1 MKNFSTF
8 LLLHIVLACILFT
21 ANAGAALST
30 DYGFLYWE
38 YGWRGKSPDNER
50 VLSVLTSQYGAS
62 FDVEKATLINLGP
75 VASPLP
81 YSEAVS
87 DIQPLPD
94 TLPTARLTLEVIT
107 EDTIYTCTGADLNKF
122 KGLESPSRLIETGRY
137 LQRFDIQELCFKS
150 ESGALLDSKGRLEV
164 VAWPETLCILFEM
177 ADTGK
182 LPSGSLRITLKTEDK
197 IMQAL
202 TKTDSDKPPRVCL
215 QWQPK
220 AASFLQLLD
229 IIEVKSERTDGT
241 NLNVSYD
248 AERYLYR
255 VELPAEQFSLAD
267 DNQRMDQYPLHLK
280 NHGDKPVSVPLLFAL
295 EGAFSGVTGMSAML
309 LDASGNPTGT
319 PVQISKNWHRQPD
332 KPELYEGPWFHG
344 YTMISLEPG
353 EEWNGTLQMVY
364 AWWEG
369 KPAVSHA
376 QLCLIGWGVNQ
387 LWDQVAI
394 GSWGETICYD
404 PDINLNRSMID
415 DVRPLMVHGMGSTS
429 EDHKRWT
436 WTNNVGGG
444 DFLVYRDI
452 KGNRVFPAHMRTAY
466 LNGGPVQTETVYSG
480 VTQDGAIKMRITA
493 STPGC
498 DDVARAYHHLRYD
511 VLKPTPFSRLAFYQ
525 LGADNYN
532 DHQFNKLARGDQRG
546 LIEEWNFDKGGE
558 DYDRKGVPCEGD
570 APWWFS
576 MHDAIPRAPQGGA
589 WANRGLIV
597 REWKAQLGGHPVDKP
612 YTSFFGTNNGIPS
625 MNVELSPPPTLEQL
639 EPGDFVEAFVELV
652 VVPMYADDYYGPNQ
666 DFREHLKQNENSWH
680 PVHRLATLDNTLI
693 PPQ

>member
-8 LLLHIVLACILFT
+8 LLLHIVLVCILFT

-38 YGWRGKSPDNER
+38 YGWRGKSPDNGR
-50 VLSVLTSQYGAS
+50 VLSVLTNHYGAS
-62 FDVEKATLINLGP
+62 FDVKKATLIGLGSIT
-75 VASPLP
+75 SPLP
-81 YSEAVS
+81 YSETVS
-87 DIQPLPD
+87 DIQLLPD
-94 TLPTARLTLEVIT
+94 TLPTASLTLEVIT
-107 EDTIYTCTGADLNKF
+107 EDTIYTCTGADLKKF

-137 LQRFDIQELCFKS
+137 LQRFDIQGLCFKS
-150 ESGALLDSKGRLEV
+150 ESGALLDGKGRLEV

-182 LPSGSLRITLKTEDK
+182 LPPGSLRITLKTEDK

-202 TKTDSDKPPRVCL
+202 TKTDSDTPPRVCL

-220 AASFLQLLD
+220 AVPSQLLD

-248 AERYLYR
+248 TERYLYR

-267 DNQRMDQYPLHLK
+267 DNQRMDQYPLHIK
-280 NHGDKPVSVPLLFAL
+280 NHGEKPVSVPLLFSL
-295 EGAFSGVTGMSAML
+295 EGAFSGITGMSAML
-309 LDASGNPTGT
+309 LDANGNSTGT

-444 DFLVYRDI
+444 DFLVYMDVT
-452 KGNRVFPAHMRTAY
+452 GNRVFPAHMRTAY

-480 VTQDGAIKMRITA
+480 ITQDGAIKMRITA

-532 DHQFNKLARGDQRG
+532 DHQFNKLARGDKSG
-546 LIEEWNFDKGGE
+546 LIEEWAFDKGGE
-558 DYDRKGVPCEGD
+558 DYDRKSVPCEGD

-597 REWKAQLGGHPVDKP
+597 REWKAQQGGKPIDKP
-612 YTSFFGTNNGIPS
+612 YASFFGTNNGIPS
-625 MNVELSPPPTLEQL
+625 MNVELSPPPNLEQL
-639 EPGDFVEAFVELV
+639 EQGDFVEAFVELV
-652 VVPMYADDYYGPNQ
+652 VVPMYAEDYYGPNQ
-666 DFREHLKQNENSWH
+666 EFRKHLEQHENSWH
-680 PVHRLATLDNTLI
+680 PVHRLATLDTNKIL
-693 PPQ
+693 PQ